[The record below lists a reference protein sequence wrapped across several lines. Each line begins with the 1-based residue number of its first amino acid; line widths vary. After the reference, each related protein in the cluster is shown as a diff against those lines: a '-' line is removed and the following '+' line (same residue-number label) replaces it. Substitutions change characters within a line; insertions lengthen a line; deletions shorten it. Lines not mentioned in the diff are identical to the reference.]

1 MAPNI
6 YRSESG
12 QTASETILIIAAIAL
27 ACVIALIYLGG
38 GISRVFDSIVDPS
51 GPTPG
56 PFTPPAPAAVP
67 RTIDDCL
74 NGGWRDYPQFVDE
87 PSCIDFV
94 TGG

>member
-12 QTASETILIIAAIAL
+12 QTASETVLIVAAIAL

-38 GISRVFDSIVDPS
+38 GISNVFDSIVDPS
-51 GPTPG
+51 GPPPG

-74 NGGWRDYPQFVDE
+74 NGGWQDYPQFVDE
-87 PSCIDFV
+87 QACIDFV